1 MPARE
6 WPGCG
11 RFRWPAIAGPAALKR
26 AAGTANLAVI

>member
-11 RFRWPAIAGPAALKR
+11 RFRRPSIAGPAVLKR